1 MTVEKEEK
9 LLKSLGL
16 FTLLVFI
23 PLNTF
28 FVKNIF
34 IKVAIIV
41 PLLIAFIVLYFRKY
55 KRDKRQ
61 NKDLTPY
68 KMTLFFLGISLLML
82 VVALVYPSL

>member
-1 MTVEKEEK
+1 MTVEQEEK

-28 FVKNIF
+28 IVKNIF

-55 KRDKRQ
+55 RRDKRQ
-61 NKDLTPY
+61 NKDLTRY
-68 KMTLFFLGISLLML
+68 KMALFFLGISLLML
-82 VVALVYPSL
+82 VAAIVYPSL

>member
-1 MTVEKEEK
+1 MTVEQEEK
-9 LLKSLGL
+9 LIKSLGL

-28 FVKNIF
+28 IVKNIF

-55 KRDKRQ
+55 RRDKRQ
-61 NKDLTPY
+61 NKDLSRY
-68 KMTLFFLGISLLML
+68 KMLLLFLGITVLIF
-82 VVALVYPSL
+82 VFALVYPSL

>member
-1 MTVEKEEK
+1 MTVEQEEK

-28 FVKNIF
+28 IVKNIF

-55 KRDKRQ
+55 RRDKRQ
-61 NKDLTPY
+61 NKDLSRY
-68 KMTLFFLGISLLML
+68 KMLLLFLGITVLIF
-82 VVALVYPSL
+82 VFALVYPSL